1 MLESQNDINQIV
13 DRVVERLLG
22 GAGGSGFPAARYSSG
37 GVLNPRSAP
46 QGLYGGSGVA
56 LPSTSV
62 ARTTGN
68 GLFSTV
74 AEAVS
79 AARQAQ
85 KLFVALPLTTRKA
98 IIEDLRALLRTKV
111 DELSRMAV
119 EETGLGRVEDKR
131 NKNLL
136 VINKTPGPE
145 ILEPTAF
152 TGDDGLCLIEYAP
165 YGVIGSITPTTNPS
179 ETVINNGIGMIA
191 AGNAVVFNPHPS
203 AKRVSNYCVELFNQA
218 IMKHGGPANVVCSII
233 DPTIETANEL
243 MKADGLRLLVV
254 TGGPAVVKAAMNSGK
269 KVIAAGPGNP
279 PVVVDETADLD
290 QAAKGIIDGATLDNN
305 IVCIAEK
312 EIIVVE
318 RVADALIAKL
328 KAHGAYQLSAQQLR
342 DLEKV
347 VIEGERTPGQPAD
360 HRKLHPNKKFVGK
373 NASVIL
379 KEIGVSVPDSV
390 RLIFGEVTDEG
401 HAFMQVEMLM
411 PVLPLIRV
419 PNVDEAIAMAQRVE
433 HGFCHTA
440 VMYSKNIDNLH
451 RMACAVNTSI
461 FVKNAPSYAGLSLG
475 GEGFTSFTIASPT
488 GEGLTS
494 AIDFSRVRRCTL
506 KEHFRI
512 V

>member
-1 MLESQNDINQIV
+1 MSEGLGQSEIDWVVN
-13 DRVVERLLG
+13 RVVERLMNGATAPQTPSTGTGAVAAGAPRFTAPAVIPVSQQGRLG
-22 GAGGSGFPAARYSSG
+22 LFPTITEAVTAAR
-37 GVLNPRSAP
+37 A
-46 QGLYGGSGVA
+46 
-56 LPSTSV
+56 
-62 ARTTGN
+62 
-68 GLFSTV
+68 
-74 AEAVS
+74 
-79 AARQAQ
+79 AQ
-85 KLFVALPLTTRKA
+85 KLFVEIPLEKRKK
-98 IIEDLRALLRTKV
+98 IIAECRRLLTSHV
-111 DELSRMAV
+111 EELSRLAV

-131 NKNLL
+131 SKNQL
-136 VINKTPGPE
+136 VIDKTPGVE
-145 ILEPTAF
+145 CLEPRAF

-179 ETVINNGIGMIA
+179 ETVINNGLGMIA

-203 AKRVSNYCVELFNQA
+203 AKRVSNRTVELFNQA
-218 IMKHGGPANVVCSII
+218 ILSCGGPPNVVCSII
-233 DPTIETANEL
+233 DPTIETASEL
-243 MKADGLRLLVV
+243 MKADGVRLLVV

-290 QAAKGIIDGATLDNN
+290 QAAKGIIAGASLDNN

-318 RVADALIAKL
+318 KVADALIAAL
-328 KAHGAYQLSAQQLR
+328 KKHGAFELSTHQIR
-342 DLEKV
+342 RLEPI
-347 VIEGERTPGQPAD
+347 VIDG
-360 HRKLHPNKKFVGK
+360 KYPNKKFVGK
-373 NASVIL
+373 NANVIL
-379 KEIGVSVPDSV
+379 REIGVEVGDEV
-390 RLIFGEVTDEG
+390 RLVFGEVTDEN
-401 HAFMQVEMLM
+401 HPFMQVEMLM

-419 PNVDEAIAMAQRVE
+419 KNVGEAIDMAKRVE

-451 RMACAVNTSI
+451 RMACEVNTSI

-488 GEGLTS
+488 GEGLTT
-494 AIDFSRVRRCTL
+494 AVDFSRVRRCTL